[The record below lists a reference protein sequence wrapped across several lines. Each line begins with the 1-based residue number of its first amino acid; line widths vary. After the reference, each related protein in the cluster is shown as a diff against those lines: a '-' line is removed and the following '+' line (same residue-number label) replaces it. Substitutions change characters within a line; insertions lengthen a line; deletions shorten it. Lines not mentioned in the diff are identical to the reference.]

1 MGLFSKIGDFLGD
14 ALPAVGTIVGTAF
27 GGPAGGAIGGSLGSI
42 GSGLLGDSDTAVKG
56 LNSSAGQSQ
65 GLAQLQMEQEFNAAE
80 AQKNRD
86 FQLEMWNKNNEY
98 NSPAAQLERLKQA
111 GINPNAMFGSS
122 GYSPVASSDP
132 SGATGAGSP
141 SIANSLLL
149 QDAQLANLMAQAQK
163 TKSDADLNKLQL
175 TYDQLT
181 FGQRAKALELANDE
195 TKQRINNLIQD
206 KDIQRKTFDIFA
218 LKSSAELKTM
228 REQLNV
234 LRSQYLSNMKSIEKT
249 DQDIR
254 ESEARVNLIGEQ
266 TESQDIQNQLKT
278 IELDFCKIT
287 GVPLGTPVEE
297 KLFSLYKE
305 GKFDDVLLT
314 YMISSEIAYS
324 KSWMAQ
330 GNTLLRGAADE
341 ITKLVE
347 DIKQDASTTF
357 TSPFWQEVKKG
368 SKKAIAEYI
377 RSSPYARTNNRG
389 RVIYN
394 P

>member
-14 ALPAVGTIVGTAF
+14 ALPAVGTIVGTAI
-27 GGPAGGAIGGSLGSI
+27 GGPAGGAIDGSLGSV

-56 LNSSAGQSQ
+56 LNSAAGQSTA
-65 GLAQLQMEQEFNAAE
+65 LAQLQMEQEFNAAE

-111 GINPNAMFGSS
+111 GINPNAMFGTS
-122 GYSPVASSDP
+122 GYSPVASSAP

-181 FGQRAKALELANDE
+181 FGQRAKALELVNDE
-195 TKQRINNLIQD
+195 TKQRIDNLIQD

-249 DQDIR
+249 DQDIK
-254 ESEARVNLIGEQ
+254 ESQARVNLIGEQ

-278 IELDFCKIT
+278 IELEFCKIT
-287 GVPLGTPVEE
+287 GLPLGTPVEE
-297 KLFSLYKE
+297 KLFSLYRQ

-314 YMISSEIAYS
+314 YMISSETAYS
-324 KSWMAQ
+324 KSIMAQ
-330 GNTLLRGAADE
+330 KDVWLLSAADSMNNY
-341 ITKLVE
+341 IE
-347 DIKQDASTTF
+347 DIQQDTM
-357 TSPFWQEVKKG
+357 TSYPITIDSQ
-368 SKKAIAEYI
+368 ALQ
-377 RSSPYARTNNRG
+377 TL
-389 RVIYN
+389 
-394 P
+394 

>member
-1 MGLFSKIGDFLGD
+1 MGWLDKVGDFFGD
-14 ALPAVGTIVGTAF
+14 ALPAVGTIVGTAL
-27 GGPAGGAIGGSLGSI
+27 GGPAGGALGGALGSA
-42 GSGLLGDSDTAVKG
+42 GSGLLGDSESAVKG
-56 LNSSAGQSQ
+56 LNSAAGQSQ
-65 GLAQLQMEQEFNAAE
+65 ALAQLQMEQEFNAAE

-86 FQLEMWNKNNEY
+86 FQLDMWNKNNEY

-122 GYSPVASSDP
+122 GYSPVASSAP

-181 FGQRAKALELANDE
+181 FGQRAKALDLANDE
-195 TKQRINNLIQD
+195 TKQRIDNLIQD

-234 LRSQYLSNMKSIEKT
+234 LRSQYLSNMKSIEKM
-249 DQDIR
+249 DQDIK
-254 ESEARVNLIGEQ
+254 ESQARVNLIGEQ
-266 TESQDIQNQLKT
+266 TESQDIQNQLKN
-278 IELDFCKIT
+278 IELEFCKIT

-305 GKFDDVLLT
+305 GKFDELLLT

-324 KSWMAQ
+324 KSWWAQ
-330 GNTLLRGAADE
+330 KNVWLNDAADS
-341 ITKLVE
+341 INKYIE
-347 DIKQDASTTF
+347 DIKEDASKTF

-377 RSSPYARTNNRG
+377 RSSPYAMTNNKG
-389 RVIYN
+389 KVIYN